1 MAGGAGVEAAA
12 LRAAGAAGA
21 RLPGERV
28 GVLEAASPPA
38 LGRLV
43 ALRFLEWARA
53 HPGGVCCLPTGRTPE
68 HFIAHTR
75 RLLGGWAPG
84 APAELREELRA
95 AGLDPDDGAPGPRLD
110 SLRFVQMD
118 EFFPVDPAQ
127 TNSFRRYVER
137 YYLEGFGMDPA
148 KALLMDAWNL
158 RAGVPPPGAGRG
170 AWAAPGAE
178 EAGAGAG
185 AGAGGAG
192 AQGAGPT
199 GTTSWRSSRG
209 GWRGSGATWARA
221 GRWCRSA
228 GRGARPQGPGT
239 HTTCRLTGGASDRV
253 RTWRGLWGCRWA
265 P

>member
-1 MAGGAGVEAAA
+1 MASRRSSTDQHLPEETTSSAREAKAAA
-12 LRAAGAAGA
+12 LAAVPSAYAASARASAEARAAEAAG
-21 RLPGERV
+21 
-28 GVLEAASPPA
+28 
-38 LGRLV
+38 LV

-137 YYLEGFGMDPA
+137 YYLDTLS
-148 KALLMDAWNL
+148 ALHHTDINADWLDIHKRLVERALICAWITC
-158 RAGVPPPGAGRG
+158 
-170 AWAAPGAE
+170 AE
-178 EAGAGAG
+178 RCSDRLE
-185 AGAGGAG
+185 
-192 AQGAGPT
+192 
-199 GTTSWRSSRG
+199 
-209 GWRGSGATWARA
+209 
-221 GRWCRSA
+221 
-228 GRGARPQGPGT
+228 GARYL
-239 HTTCRLTGGASDRV
+239 R
-253 RTWRGLWGCRWA
+253 
-265 P
+265 

>member
-1 MAGGAGVEAAA
+1 MAGASGVEAAA
-12 LRAAGAAGA
+12 LRAAGAGAGA
-21 RLPGERV
+21 GAVRLPGERV

-75 RLLGGWAPG
+75 RLLGAWAPG
-84 APAELREELRA
+84 APAELREELRS

-137 YYLEGFGMDPA
+137 YYLDGFGMDPA
-148 KALLMDAWNL
+148 KALLMDAWKL
-158 RAGVPPPGAGRG
+158 RAEVPPPGAGRG
-170 AWAAPGAE
+170 ACP
-178 EAGAGAG
+178 
-185 AGAGGAG
+185 
-192 AQGAGPT
+192 PP
-199 GTTSWRSSRG
+199 RG
-209 GWRGSGATWARA
+209 RRGR
-221 GRWCRSA
+221 R
-228 GRGARPQGPGT
+228 GRG
-239 HTTCRLTGGASDRV
+239 
-253 RTWRGLWGCRWA
+253 RGRGRSGR
-265 P
+265 